1 MDTAFSYLSKRGML
15 EAPGKDTEWQQ
26 QTIYSAEP
34 QDYAI
39 TSKLFTANEWS
50 VEVYQGVAPLGS
62 TVYHVTVFN
71 EKLKLY
77 WKGSIRADGS
87 VAEEAAFRRLSEEES
102 QKIAEEL
109 SRKRQIPP
117 PRPGGYGH

>member
-1 MDTAFSYLSKRGML
+1 MDTAFSYLSKQGML

-77 WKGSIRADGS
+77 WKGSIRADGN
-87 VAEEAAFRRLSEEES
+87 VTEEGAFKRLSEEGSRE
-102 QKIAEEL
+102 IAEAF
-109 SRKRQIPP
+109 SGKRQIPP

>member
-1 MDTAFSYLSKRGML
+1 MDTAFSYLRKQGMP
-15 EAPGKDTEWQQ
+15 ETPEKDTEWQQ

-39 TSKLFTANEWS
+39 TSRLFTAYEWS
-50 VEVYQGVAPLGS
+50 VEVYQGVAPLS
-62 TVYHVTVFN
+62 RTVYHVTVFSDS
-71 EKLKLY
+71 KKLY
-77 WKGSIRADGS
+77 WKGSIGVDGS
-87 VAEEAAFRRLSEEES
+87 VTEGGAFKRLSEEES
-102 QKIAEEL
+102 QKIAAEL